1 MQELLQLENVSTAF
15 HSRAG
20 LVRAVCDV
28 NMTVYPGQIIGL
40 VGETG
45 CGKSVLGQSIL
56 RLLPPSAETTG
67 RILFEGR
74 DLVSMREDEIRGM
87 RGKRIAYINQNP
99 SEALNP
105 VLKIGTQLTESLRTC
120 AGLSKKE
127 AEEQGKEILAS
138 LSFEDPAAI
147 MDKYP
152 FELSGGMK
160 QRALTA
166 MAMGGKPPFLIADE
180 PTKGLDALIRG
191 QVIESLEKFISVTGC
206 AAIIITHDLKFAN
219 AICDT
224 LALMYAGEIVEFGPT
239 KELFRVPRHP
249 YLSALMTSMPQNGMH
264 VLKGSSC
271 SLIDMPEGCR
281 FADRCDRAC
290 GECRARHPEMRPAGE
305 DRMVRCMLYD

>member
-1 MQELLQLENVSTAF
+1 MQELMKLEHLSTSF
-15 HSRAG
+15 RSRAG
-20 LVRAVCDV
+20 LVKAVCDV
-28 NMTVYPGQIIGL
+28 NLSVAPGQIIGL

-67 RILFEGR
+67 SILFEGR
-74 DLVSMREDEIRGM
+74 DLVTMREEEIRAV

-105 VLKIGTQLTESLRTC
+105 VLKIGTQLIESLQVC
-120 AGLSKKE
+120 GGLSKSE
-127 AEEQGKEILAS
+127 ARVQGEEILSS
-138 LSFEDPAAI
+138 LSFENPREI
-147 MDKYP
+147 MNRYP

-166 MAMGGKPPFLIADE
+166 MAMCGRPPFLIADE

-219 AICDT
+219 AICDS
-224 LALMYAGEIVEFGPT
+224 LALMYAGEIVEYGST
-239 KELFRVPRHP
+239 KKLFSEPLHP
-249 YLSALMTSMPQNGMH
+249 YLSALKASMPQNGMH
-264 VLKGSSC
+264 VLKGNAC
-271 SLIDMPEGCR
+271 SLIDMPAGCR
-281 FADRCDRAC
+281 FADRCEYACDR
-290 GECRARHPEMRPAGE
+290 CRREHPEMRPVGE
-305 DRMVRCMLYD
+305 DRMVRCTRYD